1 MSATSQFLSYKEVIQ
16 LIGLSKSTIWRLY
29 SRNLFPKPMLISHR
43 RIAFKASE
51 IEEWIK
57 LREHIE

>member
-1 MSATSQFLSYKEVIQ
+1 MSNSSQFLNYKEVIQ

-29 SRNLFPKPMLISHR
+29 SRNQFPKPVLLSNR

-57 LREHIE
+57 LREHK